1 MRGIAKITVFLALF
15 LSCLPPLLSNNAFS
29 HGDAPSTCENR
40 YDADIMSMTID
51 NGTQTFDPTNPGLE
65 FDAQMDTGYDVAFT
79 LHTANASS
87 QNNTLAGTTWYR
99 ITAFGFGSGVCV
111 DNAGSDQDVPISM
124 HVDAPYGGVP
134 DGYEQSAVEWGSW
147 PEIVQITYK
156 VVWHNTTDPEL
167 PEEQPPPQDDT
178 EPASNDDESE
188 DDRESDEESEDDEPV
203 PDDIP
208 VGTVI
213 SPFIFDNNND
223 NDTTAAPE
231 TDGSE
236 QMLENVDVLDINGT
250 LTSFHFTKDM
260 RLYILSGNWSMSMN
274 GTAVIDFGANF
285 TMVKADGLDRQT
297 FSFDNLT
304 AVSDSDLILGN
315 DTLAL
320 TSALDY
326 RANGTVTRVNATVT
340 LEKLNVVKI
349 EMDDM
354 GPIYGVVDKV
364 VRNTNGEKQV
374 MARQFDMI

>member
-1 MRGIAKITVFLALF
+1 MRGIAKVAVFLALF

-40 YDADIMSMTID
+40 YDADITSMTID
-51 NGTQTFDPTNPGLE
+51 NGTQTFDPTNPRLE

-111 DNAGSDQDVPISM
+111 DNAGPDQDVPISL
-124 HVDAPYGGVP
+124 HVDAPSGVP

-156 VVWHNTTDPEL
+156 VVWHDATDPE
-167 PEEQPPPQDDT
+167 PAEEQPPPQDDT
-178 EPASNDDESE
+178 GLASNDDESE
-188 DDRESDEESEDDEPV
+188 DDQRDDEPEDDPV
-203 PDDIP
+203 SDDIP

-223 NDTTAAPE
+223 TTAAPE

-236 QMLENVDVLDINGT
+236 QLLENVDVLDINGT
-250 LTSFHFTKDM
+250 LASFHFTKDM
-260 RLYILSGNWSMSMN
+260 RLYILSGNWSMAMN

-285 TMVKADGLDRQT
+285 TMVRADGLDRQT
-297 FSFDNLT
+297 YSLGNLT
-304 AVSDSDLILGN
+304 AVGDSDLILGN

-320 TSALDY
+320 TSPLDY

-349 EMDDM
+349 ETDNT

-364 VRNTNGEKQV
+364 VRNVNGERQV
-374 MARQFDMI
+374 MASQFDMI

>member
-1 MRGIAKITVFLALF
+1 MRGIAKIAVFLALL

-40 YDADIMSMTID
+40 YDADITYMTID

-65 FDAQMDTGYDVAFT
+65 FDAQTGTGYDVAFT
-79 LHTANASS
+79 LHNANTSS

-99 ITAFGFGSGVCV
+99 STAYGFGSGVCV
-111 DNAGSDQDVPISM
+111 DNTGSDQDSPISL
-124 HVDAPYGGVP
+124 HVDAPSGVP
-134 DGYEQSAVEWGSW
+134 DGYEQSVVEWGSW

-156 VVWHNTTDPEL
+156 VVWHNATDLDP
-167 PEEQPPPQDDT
+167 PEEQPPLQEDDGT
-178 EPASNDDESE
+178 EVAANDDESE
-188 DDRESDEESEDDEPV
+188 DQEPEDEESEDDEPV

-208 VGTVI
+208 VGTLI
-213 SPFIFDNNND
+213 SPFIFDNNN
-223 NDTTAAPE
+223 TTAEPE

-236 QMLENVDVLDINGT
+236 QLLENVDVLDINGT
-250 LTSFHFTKDM
+250 LASFHFTKDM
-260 RLYILSGNWSMSMN
+260 RLYILSGNWSMAMN

-285 TMVKADGLDRQT
+285 TMVRADGLDRQT
-297 FSFDNLT
+297 YSLDNLT
-304 AVSDSDLILGN
+304 AVSDSDLIFGN

-326 RANGTVTRVNATVT
+326 HANGTITRVNATVT

-349 EMDDM
+349 EMDSA

-364 VRNTNGEKQV
+364 VRNINGEKQV